1 MRIKS
6 LQSHGRIKYSVLRKK
21 IYRII
26 SLRSS
31 VINNSWIPMSTL
43 FNCVDGQQIH
53 NPRTKIRK
61 HPSNRL
67 EKIPEA
73 KKL

>member
-6 LQSHGRIKYSVLRKK
+6 PQSHGPVT
-21 IYRII
+21 
-26 SLRSS
+26 
-31 VINNSWIPMSTL
+31 TL
-43 FNCVDGQQIH
+43 FNYAGGQQIH
-53 NPRTKIRK
+53 NPTKKIRK

-73 KKL
+73 RRL